1 MKVEKQH
8 GVYGEGNVYTLY
20 SLEDW
25 DEYEN
30 LLKSNSTDFYFF
42 LKFNPNFYSFK
53 EDFIKYIGK
62 IWQDEKHEE
71 YKVIAI
77 QDDNSMADWYWVLQN
92 VNDENNIKYLLANSY
107 DLQEGLKI

>member
-1 MKVEKQH
+1 MKIEKQH
-8 GVYGEGNVYTLY
+8 GVYGEGDVYTLY
-20 SLEDW
+20 TINDW

-30 LLKSNSTDFYFF
+30 LLKSNNQDF

-62 IWQDEKHEE
+62 IWQDENEE

-92 VNDENNIKYLLANSY
+92 VNKSDKIIYLLANSY

>member
-1 MKVEKQH
+1 MKIEKQH
-8 GVYGEGNVYTLY
+8 GVYGEGDVYTIY
-20 SLEDW
+20 SLEEW

-30 LLKSNSTDFYFF
+30 LLKTNSTDF

-92 VNDENNIKYLLANSY
+92 VNDENNVKYLLANSY